1 MSLINLIPLQKRGD
15 QRGHLCVAEFEKEI
29 PFEIKRVYWI
39 YGTAQGIERG
49 FHAHKQLKQV
59 AVAVAGSCEIEL
71 NDGKSTETVTLQS
84 PDQGLVI
91 GPGIWRVMRNF
102 SEDCVLLVFA
112 DALYNEADY
121 IRNYEEFLNYN
132 VI

>member
-1 MSLINLIPLQKRGD
+1 MQKRGD